1 MNWGFGS
8 YSSLIARFE
17 GLVQFISLKRT
28 TIRNPATRST
38 AKLFT
43 IRGRS
48 RSKAGQIAFVPGSM
62 NNFGPTIRTTTRT
75 ISSRAWRW
83 LQTDSEISLRAL
95 VLTDEQE
102 LIPTVFTKR
111 LILTDRLSTLFGS

>member
-1 MNWGFGS
+1 MNWGFVT

-48 RSKAGQIAFVPGSM
+48 RSKAGQIAFVPGSI

-75 ISSRAWRW
+75 STRKARESRKANRRSPFW
-83 LQTDSEISLRAL
+83 QGAL
-95 VLTDEQE
+95 VEYVGPGLKVALLD
-102 LIPTVFTKR
+102 LVP
-111 LILTDRLSTLFGS
+111 G

>member
-75 ISSRAWRW
+75 ACPTKLVVCR
-83 LQTDSEISLRAL
+83 LQAPMASEVGR
-95 VLTDEQE
+95 
-102 LIPTVFTKR
+102 TKR
-111 LILTDRLSTLFGS
+111 LTSDDLSYLQIERNSSGGPLSG